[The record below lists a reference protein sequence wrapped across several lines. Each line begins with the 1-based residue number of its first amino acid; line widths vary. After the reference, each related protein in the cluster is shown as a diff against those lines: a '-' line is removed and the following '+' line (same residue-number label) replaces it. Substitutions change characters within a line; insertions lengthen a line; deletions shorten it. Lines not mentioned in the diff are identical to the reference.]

1 MSYWLQ
7 LCNAGR
13 VDNIFTML
21 AHPEWLVLTVL
32 SLLSTLL
39 IARRNFSYCWA
50 YFIGFWS
57 LYAGSLLM
65 VIPVGAL
72 AGLPLHGLPGSENW
86 GTAGILLASAFLMVQ
101 GTLILQQTFWVF
113 ALLAL
118 SCIHPFLFLANA
130 AYVICLLHKRHAF
143 I

>member
-1 MSYWLQ
+1 
-7 LCNAGR
+7 
-13 VDNIFTML
+13 
-21 AHPEWLVLTVL
+21 
-32 SLLSTLL
+32 
-39 IARRNFSYCWA
+39 
-50 YFIGFWS
+50 
-57 LYAGSLLM
+57 
-65 VIPVGAL
+65 L

-101 GTLILQQTFWVF
+101 GTLILQQTFWIF

-118 SCIHPFLFLANA
+118 SCIHPLLFLVNA